1 MKKETQN
8 MMKPDYQDPF
18 EDDNE
23 GGMAGL
29 ARSLGLDID
38 ALAVEL
44 ALKDDIAPAQTH
56 QIDTN
61 EEEAIN
67 IVETVEQPEPAE

>member
-1 MKKETQN
+1 

-44 ALKDDIAPAQTH
+44 ALKDDIAPA
-56 QIDTN
+56 
-61 EEEAIN
+61 
-67 IVETVEQPEPAE
+67 